1 MQGKHLKTPIVASK
15 SATENSRAKI
25 FTVLIVFSKLVG
37 AKLVGGKLVGAKLVG
52 AKLCK
57 KKGHGKILCM

>member
-25 FTVLIVFSKLVG
+25 FTVLIVFF
-37 AKLVGGKLVGAKLVG
+37 KLVGGLG
-52 AKLCK
+52 AKLC
-57 KKGHGKILCM
+57 

>member
-25 FTVLIVFSKLVG
+25 FTVLIVLFKLAG
-37 AKLVGGKLVGAKLVG
+37 AKLW
-52 AKLCK
+52 K
-57 KKGHGKILCM
+57 KNGHGKILCM